1 MKMSDAWIEVSEVS
15 VRHRMMAGT
24 PREYMNIVPHAVD
37 PERFNPRYADRDVWR
52 REGLDP
58 NTKKIVNVGRMNIE
72 KKGIPQLIEAYQ
84 LIRYAFPRVDLVLI
98 GEPGP
103 FLAPE
108 HRALHGVYPIG
119 PRYGYHLV
127 RLLAS
132 ADLFM
137 GASRLETFWLAPLE
151 AMACGVAVV
160 VSKTGAVPTM
170 IPQDGVQ
177 GRAIEIVDRAPYPFL
192 PDAAER
198 LAAAAIPL
206 LVDDETRHRMGATGR
221 EHVISEFPESR
232 LGDRLVRVFQ
242 STIEGGSKSELSSP
256 AY

>member
-1 MKMSDAWIEVSEVS
+1 M
-15 VRHRMMAGT
+15 
-24 PREYMNIVPHAVD
+24 
-37 PERFNPRYADRDVWR
+37 
-52 REGLDP
+52 
-58 NTKKIVNVGRMNIE
+58 
-72 KKGIPQLIEAYQ
+72 
-84 LIRYAFPRVDLVLI
+84 LI

-103 FLAPE
+103 FSTPE

-232 LGDRLVRVFQ
+232 LGDGLVRVFQ

-256 AY
+256 AH